1 MNNPQS
7 IEFSKSPSDLKNQNK
22 PKINSFLESN
32 WKKYLEL
39 PQFIREKENLQKSN
53 PPCKNYQCKNRLY
66 NQELEKSLESQR
78 KNLEKEIF
86 EYKIIKNEILNEIN
100 SLTTEINDLNIDID
114 VLENYDKFYNI
125 DGTVKKKLDIHE
137 NLMKKKSKRIDYEIQ
152 KLNLIVF

>member
-1 MNNPQS
+1 M
-7 IEFSKSPSDLKNQNK
+7 
-22 PKINSFLESN
+22 
-32 WKKYLEL
+32 
-39 PQFIREKENLQKSN
+39 
-53 PPCKNYQCKNRLY
+53 
-66 NQELEKSLESQR
+66 EKSLESQR

-100 SLTTEINDLNIDID
+100 SLTTEINDLNIDIE